1 METPDADLEQARQ
14 RLTEVRQLLLTLHK
28 ALLDSERTS
37 YELVHGTIPS
47 AGSFLQLLIND
58 NWFAWL
64 RPITTLLVQID
75 ESLAAKKP
83 PATARDFD
91 RLIVD
96 TRALLSA
103 SRDEDVF
110 WKRYSAVVARDPAV
124 AVLDVQMQAFLQ
136 PISSG
141 EGLENAR

>member
-1 METPDADLEQARQ
+1 MEISDADLEQARQ
-14 RLTEVRQLLLTLHK
+14 RLTEIRHQLLTLHK

-37 YELVHGTIPS
+37 YELVHGPIPS
-47 AGSFLQLLIND
+47 ASSFLQLLIND
-58 NWFAWL
+58 SWFAWL

-83 PATARDFD
+83 PATARDFE

-103 SRDEDVF
+103 SREEDVF
-110 WKRYSAVVARDPAV
+110 WKRYSAVVARDPGV
-124 AVLDVQMQAFLQ
+124 AVLDGQMQAFLQ
-136 PISSG
+136 PVG
-141 EGLENAR
+141 K

>member
-1 METPDADLEQARQ
+1 MEISDAGLEQARQ
-14 RLTEVRQLLLTLHK
+14 KLTEIRHLLLTLHK

-83 PATARDFD
+83 PATTRDFE

-103 SRDEDVF
+103 SREEDVF
-110 WKRYSAVVARDPAV
+110 WKRYSAVVARDPGV
-124 AVLDVQMQAFLQ
+124 AVLDGQMQAFLQ
-136 PISSG
+136 PVG
-141 EGLENAR
+141 R

>member
-1 METPDADLEQARQ
+1 M
-14 RLTEVRQLLLTLHK
+14 EVRQLLLTLHK

-47 AGSFLQLLIND
+47 AGAFLQLLIND
-58 NWFAWL
+58 NWFSWL

-83 PATARDFD
+83 PGTAREFE

-103 SRDEDVF
+103 SREEDVF
-110 WKRYSAVVARDPAV
+110 WKRYSAVVGRDPGV
-124 AVLDVQMQAFLQ
+124 AVLDVRMQAFLQ
-136 PISSG
+136 PVSAA
-141 EGLENAR
+141 EG